1 MSPPH
6 KVVKVFLKG
15 LSENILLSRL
25 EDLTFVASIEV
36 NLSKKGSMTS

>member
-15 LSENILLSRL
+15 LSENIVLIRL
-25 EDLTFVASIEV
+25 EDLIFVASIGV
-36 NLSKKGSMTS
+36 NLSKNGSMTS